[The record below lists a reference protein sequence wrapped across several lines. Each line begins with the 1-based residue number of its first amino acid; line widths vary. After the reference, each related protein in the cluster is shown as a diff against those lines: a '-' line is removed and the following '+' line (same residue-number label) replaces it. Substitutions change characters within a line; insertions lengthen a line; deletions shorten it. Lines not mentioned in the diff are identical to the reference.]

1 MLRSTEFEL
10 PVGTVVEVRERFR
23 GRWSRGFVITEST
36 VEGYLL
42 RRVVRSIG
50 APDPVHAG
58 RRSSA
63 SIIAR
68 LTSSTGRLASTVT
81 RSPRRR

>member
-42 RRVVRSIG
+42 RRASDRSVLPTRFTRANVR
-50 APDPVHAG
+50 AHQ
-58 RRSSA
+58 
-63 SIIAR
+63 
-68 LTSSTGRLASTVT
+68 
-81 RSPRRR
+81 